1 MTPDVYAHV
10 AELMDEGVR
19 AEVDAMLGGRP
30 GYKDMVR
37 RHKIRFGEI
46 PVALMYGVKR
56 NMELSA
62 WAPKVS
68 DKIMGYM
75 DGKLKT
81 IDSAD
86 KFFVLCRKVQDELRS
101 IRRYVYQESLKA
113 YGNAIVPAVIY
124 EIMKACLDSVDRMR
138 GV

>member
-1 MTPDVYAHV
+1 MTPEVYSHV
-10 AELMDEGVR
+10 NELMDAGVWK
-19 AEVDAMLGGRP
+19 EVDGMLEGQG
-30 GYKDMVR
+30 GYKDMVA
-37 RHKIRFGEI
+37 RHKIRFGQI
-46 PVALMYGVKR
+46 PVALMYGVQR
-56 NMELSA
+56 DRELSV

-68 DKIMGYM
+68 DKVMGYL
-75 DGKLKT
+75 DDKLKK

-86 KFFVLCRKVQDELRS
+86 KFFALCRKVQDEIRS

-138 GV
+138 GA